1 MDASLDKM
9 RIVLFVC
16 VGNSARSQMAEAFFD
31 SLAPKGWKAFSA
43 GTRPA
48 DRISS
53 KTIEIMREVGIYL
66 DDKKP
71 RLLTRDMVDGAEK
84 IITMGCLDDASCP
97 AFLVKDKS
105 KIEDWKLRDPRG
117 LSIEE
122 YRVVRDEIKK
132 RIQDLISKI

>member
-1 MDASLDKM
+1 M
-9 RIVLFVC
+9 RVLFVC
-16 VGNSARSQMAEAFFD
+16 VGNSARSQMAEAFFN
-31 SLAPKGWKAFSA
+31 SLAPRGWKGSSA

-53 KTIEIMREVGIYL
+53 KTIDVMREIGIYL

-71 RLLTRDMVDGAEK
+71 RLLTPDMVDGADR

-97 AFLVKDKS
+97 AFLVEDKS
-105 KIEDWKLRDPRG
+105 KIEDWKLSDPRG

-122 YRVVRDEIKK
+122 YLLVRDEIKK
-132 RIQDLISKI
+132 RVQKLISKLN